1 MSKAGAV
8 SIQIND
14 ELVGSGKV
22 NTLSIMPIDGLS
34 VGSDPGGS
42 VGEYT
47 PDYALKGNVI
57 LTLQL
62 LPVKKNKKPKN
73 NALTPI
79 NEDPNL
85 PRVLIIGDSISIG
98 YTLPVRE
105 ILKGIANVYRPP
117 VNCASTNHGV
127 NGIEDWLGD
136 KKWDVIHF
144 NWGLHDLKYMGPNGE
159 NLANPELESSKQQ
172 VPINDYVTNLVRLVE
187 RLKETNAKL
196 IWRNTTPVPNG
207 AKGRVV
213 GDSKKYNDA
222 AQEVMSKYSIDTND
236 LYDFAKN
243 NWEKVGRKA
252 DVHFTSEGSKALAKL
267 VAQSIKKKLENK

>member
-1 MSKAGAV
+1 
-8 SIQIND
+8 
-14 ELVGSGKV
+14 
-22 NTLSIMPIDGLS
+22 
-34 VGSDPGGS
+34 
-42 VGEYT
+42 
-47 PDYALKGNVI
+47 
-57 LTLQL
+57 
-62 LPVKKNKKPKN
+62 
-73 NALTPI
+73 
-79 NEDPNL
+79 
-85 PRVLIIGDSISIG
+85 
-98 YTLPVRE
+98 
-105 ILKGIANVYRPP
+105 
-117 VNCASTNHGV
+117 
-127 NGIEDWLGD
+127 
-136 KKWDVIHF
+136 
-144 NWGLHDLKYMGPNGE
+144 MGPNGE

-243 NWEKVGRKA
+243 NWEKVGRKG
-252 DVHFTSEGSKALAKL
+252 DVHFTNEGSKALAKL